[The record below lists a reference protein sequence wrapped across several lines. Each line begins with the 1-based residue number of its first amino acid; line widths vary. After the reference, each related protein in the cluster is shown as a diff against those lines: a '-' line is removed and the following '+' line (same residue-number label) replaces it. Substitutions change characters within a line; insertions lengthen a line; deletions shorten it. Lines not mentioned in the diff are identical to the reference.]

1 MPPSSGFYGYDVEEE
16 EAEGARSEV
25 FLDLSDDLPVE
36 PLSGD
41 LLDLGAAVAEQL
53 ALELDP
59 YPRQPGAVFTGC
71 DIGRRD
77 PGGEEP
83 PGGRLAPL
91 AKWRARREGSA

>member
-1 MPPSSGFYGYDVEEE
+1 MSRPERVVLIRSGRHLEAAVVQTCVVTLDPVAARIDAAFERFYGYDVLEE

-53 ALELDP
+53 ALELDS
-59 YPRQPGAVFTGC
+59 YPRQEV
-71 DIGRRD
+71 RR
-77 PGGEEP
+77 
-83 PGGRLAPL
+83 
-91 AKWRARREGSA
+91 